1 MLLLAMIELEK
12 LEIKFKWASGG
23 FKTSEKI
30 TLENRKKEKKK
41 KTERNTVSA
50 ETANEISCKIFSRH
64 DLFPDGFEITSI
76 VICVDRILFLYFQFS
91 NISIRKNTSNLPRKL
106 QRCSCSSPWNRSCSC
121 CSWSKLILPPLLAGI
136 QKATKFVLQNKE
148 VPLCLN

>member
-30 TLENRKKEKKK
+30 TLENRKKEK

-76 VICVDRILFLYFQFS
+76 VICVDRIFFLYFQFS
-91 NISIRKNTSNLPRKL
+91 NISIRKNTSNLSHKL
-106 QRCSCSSPWNRSCSC
+106 QRCSCSSSWNRSCSC
-121 CSWSKLILPPLLAGI
+121 CSRSKLILPPLLTGS

-148 VPLCLN
+148 VPLRLN